1 MAVSHQEM
9 SLRQNHAS
17 NCEETFCHTNKR
29 KCIFFGAQ
37 FQTQTC
43 FETDQA
49 SWLPRHLSSPPPKKK
64 KRNSPYAFCLNLG
77 KDSNLAL

>member
-9 SLRQNHAS
+9 TLRQNHAS

-49 SWLPRHLSSPPPKKK
+49 SWLPRHVWGGGG
-64 KRNSPYAFCLNLG
+64 NSPYAFCLNLG